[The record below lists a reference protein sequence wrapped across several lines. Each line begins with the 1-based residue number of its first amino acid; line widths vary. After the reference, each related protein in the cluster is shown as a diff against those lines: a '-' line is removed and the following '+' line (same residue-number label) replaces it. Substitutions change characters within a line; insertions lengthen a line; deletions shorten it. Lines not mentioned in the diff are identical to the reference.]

1 MNPLRRVLA
10 WSASSLRRRL
20 ALLLATV
27 LALVSL
33 VFLAVFVGLY
43 QKRLHDAQVEAS
55 ASLNRLFRVA
65 LENAMLKRDLDGL
78 RTIVRRLG
86 DQEDVQRVLIL
97 DPRGEVR
104 FASDPDLLGRRFVAD
119 RDPGCVGCH
128 RDDPDRAGL
137 ATVVPDA
144 VGGGELL
151 RSVLPVRNRE
161 ICGPCHGPPENH
173 PINGVLV
180 VDREIG
186 AVRREAMLSAMMLAG
201 SGVFVLFLTL
211 GGLTLALDRVVL
223 RRIRRLTHASRRL
236 AEGELA
242 TRADIP
248 GEDEVAR
255 LAAAFDRMAD
265 RIERDYRTLEAR
277 ERFERALMEAI
288 PDGVRVIAD
297 DFRVVAAN
305 RAFAEMHGRDPAE
318 VVGALCYR
326 SSHGRDEP
334 CVPTLVTCPL
344 EALAADGDR
353 LRCLHRHLRRDGRE
367 FPVEIVALRID
378 LPDGEAS
385 RSYVVESVRDLEEK
399 AQATQEQRLSELGQL
414 ATGVAHE
421 IRNPL
426 SSIRIALHALKTP
439 GIAAA
444 ERETYMALV
453 ETEIDK
459 CIDITDRLL
468 RLALPSHGER
478 ELVSLARIVE
488 EVLSL
493 LAFEA
498 ERSNV
503 RIEIDVAED
512 ATVLGSD
519 GDLRMVVLNL
529 AQNAFHAMPEGG
541 RLRVEGRVRGEIV
554 RLTVADTG
562 AGIPPEH
569 LSKIFMPFWSR
580 RADRQPGTG
589 LGLWIV
595 RSIIQRHRGRI
606 TVESAP
612 GKGARFVVELPSARH
627 ELETWERKQRESPSS

>member
-1 MNPLRRVLA
+1 MNPLRRMLA

-27 LALVSL
+27 LAAVSL
-33 VFLAVFVGLY
+33 VFLALFVGLY

-55 ASLNRLFRVA
+55 AGLNRLFRVA

-86 DQEDVQRVLIL
+86 EQEDIRRVLIL
-97 DPRGEVR
+97 DPGGEVR
-104 FASDPDLLGRRFVAD
+104 FSSEPDFLGRIFRAD
-119 RDPGCVGCH
+119 RDPGCAGCH
-128 RDDPDRAGL
+128 RREARDAVL
-137 ATVVPDA
+137 AAVVPDGD
-144 VGGGELL
+144 GGGELL

-161 ICGPCHGPPENH
+161 ICGSCHGPPEEH

-186 AVRREAMLSAMMLAG
+186 AIRREAMLSAMALAG
-201 SGVFVLFLTL
+201 SGAIVLSFAL
-211 GGLTLALDRVVL
+211 GGLVVALDRVVI
-223 RRIRRLTHASRRL
+223 RRIRRLTRASRKL
-236 AEGELA
+236 AEGDLGA
-242 TRADIP
+242 RAGIT

-265 RIERDYRTLEAR
+265 RIERDYRALENR

-288 PDGVRVIAD
+288 PDGVRVIAE

-305 RAFAEMHGRDPAE
+305 HSFAEMHGRDPAE
-318 VVGALCYR
+318 VVGAPCYR
-326 SSHGRDEP
+326 SSHGREEP

-344 EALAADGDR
+344 EVLAADGER
-353 LRCLHRHLRRDGRE
+353 LKRLPRHRRRDGRE
-367 FPVEIVALRID
+367 FPVEVVALRID
-378 LPDGEAS
+378 LPDGEGR

-426 SSIRIALHALKTP
+426 SSIRIALDALKSSE
-439 GIAAA
+439 IDAAG
-444 ERETYMALV
+444 RGTYMALV

-503 RIEIDVAED
+503 RVEIEIAED
-512 ATVLGSD
+512 ASVLGSD

-541 RLRVEGRVRGEIV
+541 SLRIEGRVLGEIV

-562 AGIPPEH
+562 AGIPPED
-569 LSKIFMPFWSR
+569 LAKIFMPFWSR
-580 RADRQPGTG
+580 RADRRPGTG

-595 RSIIQRHRGRI
+595 RSIVERHGGRI
-606 TVESAP
+606 TVESTP
-612 GKGARFVVELPSARH
+612 GTGSRFLVDLPSAEH
-627 ELETWERKQRESPSS
+627 ELETWERNHLENPSS